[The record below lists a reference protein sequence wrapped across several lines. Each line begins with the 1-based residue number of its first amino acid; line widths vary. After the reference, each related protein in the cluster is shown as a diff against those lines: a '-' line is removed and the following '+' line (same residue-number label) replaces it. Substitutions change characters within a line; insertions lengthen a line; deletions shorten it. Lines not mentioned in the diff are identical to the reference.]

1 MLKRIVLALSLLVFY
16 APAIAD
22 PFVGQFVAEIHGESY
37 HLTIQKSGNNAY
49 KGALNTSKEESVFE
63 GLVNGKE
70 FIGCAVEN
78 GNLYYFKLTH
88 DQDNRLVFQD
98 QIGNS
103 ILFSR
108 TKKSQSGTASQAK
121 ESKKLTNASAKK
133 AEGSRKVYINRVR
146 LSDAKVRAYEAQSGT
161 KIPDGRYWYDSI
173 CGAWGKEGSPTE
185 GFIQPGLD
193 LPKPIPA
200 NISGGG
206 TGIFIN
212 GREIHIQEQQ
222 ALHNLLGETYPGWYW
237 LDANG
242 NLGVVGQPALL
253 NLIQVIN
260 QAQQAQSGTI
270 AHGYDSLYGARGT
283 LGAGGHYSG
292 RTASGKSVEWFPGMS
307 DMRFK
312 QHITPLSDPLHKIN
326 QLQGVTFQWR
336 FEAYPDGH
344 FPQSPEL
351 GLIAQDVEKVLPEV
365 VNSDSDGIQSID
377 YYQLVPLLIEAIKE
391 QQKSI
396 DELQSILADINGQH
410 VNLNQPQ

>member
-1 MLKRIVLALSLLVFY
+1 MLKRIVLALSLLLFCT
-16 APAIAD
+16 PAIAD
-22 PFVGQFVAEIHGESY
+22 PFVGKFVSEIHGESY
-37 HLTIQKSGNNAY
+37 YLTIRKSGSNAY
-49 KGALNTSKEESVFE
+49 NGALNTSKEESVFE
-63 GLVNGKE
+63 GLVDGKE
-70 FIGCAVEN
+70 FIGCAIEN
-78 GNLYYFKLTH
+78 GNLYCFKLTH

-98 QIGNS
+98 QLGNS
-103 ILFSR
+103 ILFNR
-108 TKKSQSGTASQAK
+108 AEKSKSATASEAK
-121 ESKKLTNASAKK
+121 KSKKLKKSSAKIAK
-133 AEGSRKVYINRVR
+133 GTRKVYINRVR
-146 LSDAKVRAYEAQSGT
+146 LSDAKLGAYEAQYGT
-161 KIPDGRYWYDSI
+161 KIPDGRYWYDAI
-173 CGAWGKEGSPTE
+173 CGAWGREGGATE

-222 ALHNLLGETYPGWYW
+222 ALQNLLGETYPGWYW

-242 NLGVVGQPALL
+242 NLGPIGQPALL

-312 QHITPLSDPLHKIN
+312 KHIAPLTDPLYKIN
-326 QLQGVTFQWR
+326 QLQGVSYRWR

-351 GLIAQDVEKVLPEV
+351 GLVAQDVEKVLPEV
-365 VNSDSDGIQSID
+365 VNSDTDGIKSID

-396 DELQSILADINGQH
+396 EELRSIIANINDQQ
-410 VNLNQPQ
+410 VNLNRPQ